1 MLIEKKKQ
9 KAIINNEKK
18 RHPLSTQIL
27 LYYHLLGDDF
37 WKGWNS
43 EKKTQTPPWF
53 LNVIKLRKS
62 SIKF

>member
-1 MLIEKKKQ
+1 MLIEKK

-27 LYYHLLGDDF
+27 LYGITTCWGTIF
-37 WKGWNS
+37 EKV
-43 EKKTQTPPWF
+43 EIVKKTQTPPWF